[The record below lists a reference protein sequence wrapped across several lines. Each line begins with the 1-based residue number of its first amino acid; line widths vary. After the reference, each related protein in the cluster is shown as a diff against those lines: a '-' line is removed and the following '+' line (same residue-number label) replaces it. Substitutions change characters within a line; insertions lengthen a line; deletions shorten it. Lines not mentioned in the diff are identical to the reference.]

1 MLSIIVSFIIAA
13 GTTSNYNDYHYWL
26 RSTNFKEEIIL
37 NSPIFEINDL
47 TQPISDDAPTGIDPR
62 EDVTPNSNYYL
73 LKEVRN
79 TARAKERKALI
90 DEDNVQAIAT
100 DWRPI
105 LEQVPAILKNDCKDL
120 DLVAWL
126 IEALCR
132 LHGFK
137 GLTAGFTLAH
147 ELIENYW
154 DDLYPT
160 PEPEDLSE
168 RLAPLIGLNGI
179 ESEGSLIQPIKS
191 IMITDGQSE
200 GPFSTWQYEQA
211 MDVDR
216 LEKDKQIKKIE
227 SGSIALEDVELSI
240 KESADSFFIELNN
253 DINNAIEAFLVL
265 SASMD
270 KAMLGQP
277 QPTSYI
283 SQCLKVCSNS
293 VQHIAADILK
303 KSNASEMD
311 INSESNDD
319 TVGTEENNGHFES
332 NITQQMN
339 SRAQAIEQ
347 LGLVAEFFRKT
358 EPHSPMS
365 YAIEQVVRWSG
376 LSLPELLQELITDG
390 DARNGYFKLS
400 GIKTEE

>member
-1 MLSIIVSFIIAA
+1 M
-13 GTTSNYNDYHYWL
+13 
-26 RSTNFKEEIIL
+26 NFLK
-37 NSPIFEINDL
+37 FEIKDL
-47 TQPISDDAPTGIDPR
+47 IQPISDSAPTGEDPR
-62 EDVTPNSNYYL
+62 HDVTPNSNYYL
-73 LKEVRN
+73 LKEIRN
-79 TARAKERKALI
+79 SARAKERKALI
-90 DEDNVQAIAT
+90 DEEDLQAIAS

-105 LEQVPAILKNDCKDL
+105 LEQVPQILKNDCKDL
-120 DLVAWL
+120 ELVAWL

-137 GLTAGFTLAH
+137 GLTYGFNLAS
-147 ELIENYW
+147 ELIEQYW
-154 DDLYPT
+154 DELYPT
-160 PEPEDLSE
+160 PEPDDLAE

-191 IMITDGQSE
+191 IAITDGKSE

-211 MDVDR
+211 IDVER
-216 LEKDKQIKKIE
+216 LDKEKQIKKIE

-240 KESADSFFIELNN
+240 KESSDSFFIELNN
-253 DINNAIEAFLVL
+253 DINSTIDAFSML
-265 SASMD
+265 SESMD
-270 KAMLGQP
+270 KAMLGDP

-293 VQHIAADILK
+293 LQHIAADIIK
-303 KSNASEMD
+303 KSNASQMNND
-311 INSESNDD
+311 SESTDEFTNPD
-319 TVGTEENNGHFES
+319 ENHGHFES
-332 NITQQMN
+332 GISQQMN
-339 SRAQAIEQ
+339 SRSQAIEQ
-347 LGLVAEFFRKT
+347 LDKVAEFFRKT

-365 YAIEQVVRWSG
+365 YAIEQVVRWSD

>member
-1 MLSIIVSFIIAA
+1 M
-13 GTTSNYNDYHYWL
+13 
-26 RSTNFKEEIIL
+26 
-37 NSPIFEINDL
+37 NSSIFEITDL
-47 TQPISDDAPTGIDPR
+47 IQPISNDAPTGIDPR

-73 LKEVRN
+73 LKEIRN

-105 LEQVPAILKNDCKDL
+105 IEQVPEILKNDCKDL
-120 DLVAWL
+120 ELVAWL

-132 LHGFK
+132 LNGFK
-137 GLTAGFTLAH
+137 GLTVGFTLAH
-147 ELIENYW
+147 ELIEEYW
-154 DDLYPT
+154 DELYPT
-160 PEPEDLSE
+160 PEPEDLAE

-191 IMITDGQSE
+191 IYITDGQSE

-211 MDVDR
+211 IDVDR
-216 LEKDKQIKKIE
+216 LDKEKQVKKIE

-253 DINNAIEAFLVL
+253 DINNAIEAFSML
-265 SASMD
+265 SRSMD
-270 KAMLGQP
+270 KAMSGQP

-303 KSNASEMD
+303 KSNTSEM
-311 INSESNDD
+311 NNETESTDE
-319 TVGTEENNGHFES
+319 TVGSEENKGHFES

-365 YAIEQVVRWSG
+365 YAIEQVVRWSS

>member
-1 MLSIIVSFIIAA
+1 LNLSI
-13 GTTSNYNDYHYWL
+13 
-26 RSTNFKEEIIL
+26 
-37 NSPIFEINDL
+37 FETNDL
-47 TQPISDDAPTGIDPR
+47 IQPITDDSPTGTDPR

-79 TARAKERKALI
+79 TARAKERKALV
-90 DEDNVQAIAT
+90 DEDNVQAIAI

-105 LEQVPAILKNDCKDL
+105 LEQVPKILKDDSKDL
-120 DLVAWL
+120 ELVAWL

-132 LHGFK
+132 IHGFK
-137 GLTAGFTLAH
+137 GLICGFNLAQ
-147 ELIENYW
+147 ELIEQYW

-216 LEKDKQIKKIE
+216 LDKEKQVKKIE
-227 SGSIALEDVELSI
+227 SGSIALEDVEISI
-240 KESADSFFIELNN
+240 KESADSFYIELNN
-253 DINNAIEAFLVL
+253 DINNAIEAFSRL

-270 KAMLGQP
+270 KAMLGEP

-303 KSNASEMD
+303 KSNASEK
-311 INSESNDD
+311 ENDEEL
-319 TVGTEENNGHFES
+319 TEDASSSDEDNGHFES
-332 NITQQMN
+332 NIAKQMN
-339 SRAQAIEQ
+339 SRTQAIEQ
-347 LGLVAEFFRKT
+347 LDLVAEFFRKT

>member
-1 MLSIIVSFIIAA
+1 MNLLTI
-13 GTTSNYNDYHYWL
+13 
-26 RSTNFKEEIIL
+26 
-37 NSPIFEINDL
+37 EINDL
-47 TQPISDDAPTGIDPR
+47 IQPITDDAPTGSDPR

-90 DEDNVQAIAT
+90 DEDNAQAIPS

-105 LEQVPAILKNDCKDL
+105 LEQVPKILKNDCKDL
-120 DLVAWL
+120 ELVAWL

-137 GLTAGFTLAH
+137 GLTYGFNLAH
-147 ELIENYW
+147 NLIEQYW
-154 DDLYPT
+154 DDIYPT

-191 IMITDGQSE
+191 IVITEGQSE

-216 LEKDKQIKKIE
+216 LDKDKQTKKIE
-227 SGSIALEDVELSI
+227 SGSIALEDVEISI
-240 KESADSFFIELNN
+240 KESSDRFYIELND
-253 DINNAIEAFLVL
+253 DINNAIEAFSKL

-270 KAMLGQP
+270 KAMLGEP

-293 VQHIAADILK
+293 VQHIAANILK
-303 KSNASEMD
+303 KSNVVAEN
-311 INSESNDD
+311 INEESTDESTESN
-319 TVGTEENNGHFES
+319 ENNDGFES
-332 NITQQMN
+332 GISKQMH
-339 SRAQAIEQ
+339 SRTQAIAQ
-347 LGLVAEFFRKT
+347 LDLVAEFFRKT

-365 YAIEQVVRWSG
+365 YAIEQVVRWSD

-390 DARNGYFKLS
+390 DARNGFFKLS

>member
-1 MLSIIVSFIIAA
+1 MSLSILEV
-13 GTTSNYNDYHYWL
+13 
-26 RSTNFKEEIIL
+26 
-37 NSPIFEINDL
+37 NDL
-47 TQPISDDAPTGIDPR
+47 IQPIDDDAPTGIDPR

-90 DEDNVQAIAT
+90 DEDSVQAIAT

-105 LEQVPAILKNDCKDL
+105 LEQVPHILKNDCKDL
-120 DLVAWL
+120 ELVAWL

-137 GLTAGFTLAH
+137 GLTYGFTLAH
-147 ELIENYW
+147 ELIEQYW
-154 DDLYPT
+154 DNLYPT

-191 IMITDGQSE
+191 IAITEGQSE

-211 MDVDR
+211 MDVNR
-216 LEKDKQIKKIE
+216 LDKEKQIKKIE

-240 KESADSFFIELNN
+240 KESPASFYIELND
-253 DINNAIEAFLVL
+253 DINSAIEAFSSL

-270 KAMLGQP
+270 KAMLDEP

-303 KSNASEMD
+303 KSNASENNND
-311 INSESNDD
+311 LESTDEFTEPDD
-319 TVGTEENNGHFES
+319 SNGHFEPGI
-332 NITQQMN
+332 NHQMH
-339 SRAQAIEQ
+339 SRAQAIKQ
-347 LGLVAEFFRKT
+347 LDVIAEFFKKT

-365 YAIEQVVRWSG
+365 YAIEQVVRWSD

-390 DARNGYFKLS
+390 DARNGFFKLS